1 MDNPLNH
8 FYRQVAKSPLA
19 LSPCHP
25 LAKSPGHPLT
35 LSPCPLVTPSP
46 CRPLT
51 ATNQDLGMLIN
62 FGQASLDYKR
72 IANTKHSR

>member
-8 FYRQVAKSPLA
+8 FYRQVAKSP
-19 LSPCHP
+19 
-25 LAKSPGHPLT
+25 
-35 LSPCPLVTPSP
+35 SPCPLVTPSP
-46 CRPLT
+46 SRPLT